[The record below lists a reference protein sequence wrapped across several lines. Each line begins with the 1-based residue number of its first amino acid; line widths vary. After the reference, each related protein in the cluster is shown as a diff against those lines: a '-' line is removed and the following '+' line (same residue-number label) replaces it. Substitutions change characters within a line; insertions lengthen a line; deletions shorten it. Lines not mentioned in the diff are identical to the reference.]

1 MICAVTSGA
10 ALDKRALVTRE
21 HQEKTSFSARIASDT
36 RMSLQ
41 V

>member
-1 MICAVTSGA
+1 MNCAVISGA
-10 ALDKRALVTRE
+10 ALGKRALITGE
-21 HQEKTSFSARIASDT
+21 HQEKTTFSPRIASDT